1 MKYLYFI
8 VAAAVLILSY
18 RYSWILGIAV
28 SLVLLLYVIYYYLPQ
43 IYRAKGREYFNNGNY
58 PAAKRMFKKAVDTGH
73 AKGDIRMEYS
83 YILLRTGDVD
93 EAEQIVNNM
102 LCYKIK
108 PEYRGRA
115 IIQRCMCYYKKG
127 ELDEALEDGMELFNE
142 GYRSIMLYGM
152 LGFFKIL
159 KDPMSQ
165 ETFDFCLEA
174 YDYADDDRDICDN
187 MLICYYNRGKY
198 EEAKEI
204 SDKVLEKN
212 PKFVEAWYHGAQVD
226 YKLGHY
232 TEALQKLEKTKTCNR
247 SYMTT
252 ISELEVEK
260 LKNEIMQKI
269 GSKDAETQKLSDTN
283 EDADNASKEI

>member
-1 MKYLYFI
+1 MKWIYFI
-8 VAAAVLILSY
+8 LVAAALILAY
-18 RYSWILGIAV
+18 RYSWVLGIAV
-28 SLVLLLYVIYYYLPQ
+28 SIVLVLYGIYYYLPQ
-43 IYRAKGREYFNNGNY
+43 IYRVKGRQYFNEGNY
-58 PAAKRMFKKAVDTGH
+58 HAAKRMFKKAVDTGH

-83 YILLRTGDVD
+83 YILLRTGDID
-93 EAEQIVNNM
+93 EAEQVVNNM

-127 ELDEALEDGMELFNE
+127 NLDEAIEDGMELFNE

-165 ETFDFCLEA
+165 DTFDFCLEA
-174 YDYADDDRDICDN
+174 YDYADDDRDIRDN
-187 MLICYYNRGKY
+187 LLICYYNRGEY
-198 EEAKEI
+198 EKAKEI

-226 YKLGHY
+226 YKLGNY
-232 TEALQKLEKTKTCNR
+232 EDALKKLDKTAECNR
-247 SYMTT
+247 SFMTT
-252 ISELEVEK
+252 IPELDIMK
-260 LKNEIMQKI
+260 LREEIKATMRGKGIASPALDGPEQ
-269 GSKDAETQKLSDTN
+269 ETEETSD
-283 EDADNASKEI
+283 